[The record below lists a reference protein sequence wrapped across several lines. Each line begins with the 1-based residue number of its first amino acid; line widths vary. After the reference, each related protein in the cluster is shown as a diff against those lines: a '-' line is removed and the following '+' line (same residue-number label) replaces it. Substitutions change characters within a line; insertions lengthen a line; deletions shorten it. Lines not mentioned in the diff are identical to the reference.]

1 MIGVRPRLGF
11 YLELGFHLVGV
22 RGLAEARAFVLSD
35 LLLLF
40 LFIYRTYLISSDL
53 LTVCLFKVEHE

>member
-1 MIGVRPRLGF
+1 MIGVRSRLGF

-22 RGLAEARAFVLSD
+22 QGLAEARAFVLSD

>member
-1 MIGVRPRLGF
+1 MIGVRPMLGF
-11 YLELGFHLVGV
+11 YLELGFHLVSV
-22 RGLAEARAFVLSD
+22 RGLAKARAFVLSD

-40 LFIYRTYLISSDL
+40 LFIYRTYLISSNL